1 MDRYSARALRGFTL
15 IEVLL
20 STSILVMLLVLVAYA
35 YQLFVS
41 YSERRL
47 SDFEQRFSEY
57 RQMELVTGALRH
69 LSSFRVLSASSAQQS
84 GQQQN
89 FGFYFL
95 GRDEGFTAVT
105 NNAISKAGA
114 LAVIR
119 FFRENDENGKLRLV
133 YEEAL
138 LDAAPLVHADQQLNF
153 SKRVIVA
160 SNLENI
166 TFSYYAIDRNQVLDD
181 TGVVKKIW
189 YPVFDGIEIA
199 DQPEK
204 LRVTIDQFDWVITL
218 PAKTQSYKQLQADD
232 V

>member
-1 MDRYSARALRGFTL
+1 MDRYSARALKGFTL

-69 LSSFRVLSASSAQQS
+69 LSSFRVQSAST

-119 FFRENDENGKLRLV
+119 FFRENDENGKFRLV

-160 SNLENI
+160 SDLENI
-166 TFSYYAIDRNQVLDD
+166 TFSYYAYDRNQVLDD

-189 YPVFDGIEIA
+189 YPTFDGIEIA